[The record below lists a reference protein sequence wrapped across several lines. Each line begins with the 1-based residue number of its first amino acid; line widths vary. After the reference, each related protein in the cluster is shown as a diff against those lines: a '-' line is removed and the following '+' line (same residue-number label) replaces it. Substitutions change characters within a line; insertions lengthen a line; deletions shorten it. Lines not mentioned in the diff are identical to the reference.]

1 MPSDEQTQC
10 ARRGVKSRLIGV
22 VLIALGVLD
31 SLLTLRG
38 GLPGEKYLIL
48 IAVGAAVFAF
58 GAMRSRRD
66 SLRGQNMKHKILV
79 VDDEE
84 QVRKTIRLQ
93 LQDTGLEIVEAE
105 DGEQGIEILDNEN
118 ALIIDAIICD
128 VRMPRINGVE
138 AVHYFRR
145 EYPAIPVIV
154 LTGFPDVKL
163 ATEFLKEGVDDY
175 LVKPVE
181 KEKLIE
187 VVTRAVSHRNSPGG
201 PDMVA

>member
-1 MPSDEQTQC
+1 
-10 ARRGVKSRLIGV
+10 
-22 VLIALGVLD
+22 
-31 SLLTLRG
+31 
-38 GLPGEKYLIL
+38 
-48 IAVGAAVFAF
+48 
-58 GAMRSRRD
+58 
-66 SLRGQNMKHKILV
+66 MKHKIMI

-84 QVRKTIRLQ
+84 QVRMTIRLQ
-93 LQDTGLEIVEAE
+93 LKDTGLEIIEAE
-105 DGEQGIEILDNEN
+105 DGAQGIAMLDNEN

-128 VRMPRINGVE
+128 VRMPKINGVE
-138 AVHYFRR
+138 AVQYFRK

-187 VVTRAVSHRNSPGG
+187 VVMKAVSHRNASSG

>member
-1 MPSDEQTQC
+1 
-10 ARRGVKSRLIGV
+10 
-22 VLIALGVLD
+22 
-31 SLLTLRG
+31 
-38 GLPGEKYLIL
+38 
-48 IAVGAAVFAF
+48 
-58 GAMRSRRD
+58 
-66 SLRGQNMKHKILV
+66 MKHKILV

-84 QVRKTIRLQ
+84 QVRQTIRLQ
-93 LQDTGLEIVEAE
+93 LKDTGLEIIEAE
-105 DGEQGIEILDNEN
+105 DGEQGIEVLDNEN

-128 VRMPRINGVE
+128 VRMPKINGVE

-163 ATEFLKEGVDDY
+163 ATEFLKEGVEDY

-187 VVTRAVSHRNSPGG
+187 VVTKAVSHRNTSGG
-201 PDMVA
+201 SDMIA